1 MKNKWTVLICATIL
15 STWTIPTQNALAEE
29 AGNNATYD
37 TTQQTVLAKSKQQ
50 L

>member
-29 AGNNATYD
+29 AVTSNSSSEEKTPIVNG
-37 TTQQTVLAKSKQQ
+37 
-50 L
+50 